1 MTDEERGGHS
11 SIRVALLG
19 DTADD
24 VDVAALKKWLERE
37 VSLERW
43 VNDNTIRIHERPRTV
58 DAGDAG
64 DAGVTMGAGM
74 DIVLVL
80 IGAVTPGLFER
91 VLAATES
98 GVKAWR
104 ENRRSVEQ
112 GTPPVPEITPHAPP
126 DGRAD
131 TPDRD
136 PEAPDSEG

>member
-1 MTDEERGGHS
+1 MTDEERGEHS

-37 VSLERW
+37 RSLERW
-43 VNDNTIRIHERPRTV
+43 VNDNTLRIHERPRAVAT
-58 DAGDAG
+58 G
-64 DAGVTMGAGM
+64 DAGVTMGAGT

-112 GTPPVPEITPHAPP
+112 GAPPVPEITPHAPP

-131 TPDRD
+131 APDRD

>member
-1 MTDEERGGHS
+1 MTDGERGGHS
-11 SIRVALLG
+11 SIRVTLLG
-19 DTADD
+19 DTTDD

-37 VSLERW
+37 RTLERW
-43 VNDNTIRIHERPRTV
+43 VNDNTIRIHERPRAV
-58 DAGDAG
+58 DTSDAN
-64 DAGVTMGAGM
+64 VTMGAGM

-80 IGAVTPGLFER
+80 IGAVTPGLFEK

-104 ENRRSVEQ
+104 ENRRSVER
-112 GTPPVPEITPHAPP
+112 GTPPVPEITSHAPP
-126 DGRAD
+126 DSRAD

>member
-1 MTDEERGGHS
+1 M
-11 SIRVALLG
+11 
-19 DTADD
+19 
-24 VDVAALKKWLERE
+24 AALKKWLERE

>member
-1 MTDEERGGHS
+1 MTDDERGGHS
-11 SIRVALLG
+11 SIRVTLLG
-19 DTADD
+19 ETADD

-37 VSLERW
+37 RSLERW
-43 VNDNTIRIHERPRTV
+43 VNDNSIRIHERPRAV
-58 DAGDAG
+58 DTREAGA
-64 DAGVTMGAGM
+64 TMGAGM

-80 IGAVTPGLFER
+80 IGAVTPRLFEE

-98 GVKAWR
+98 GVRAWR

-126 DGRAD
+126 DGRAG

-136 PEAPDSEG
+136 PEAPESEG

>member
-126 DGRAD
+126 DGRAE